1 MIKLLTDF
9 RTYIGLVIFLG
20 IVLTVILGYVELP
33 KKVTVLAQE
42 IDDTEDQVQKVANTL
57 DKYIAVQQTKEAME
71 ENQKE
76 LLLRLLE
83 SMTIKVKENES
94 NDDE

>member
-1 MIKLLTDF
+1 MIKLLKDF